1 LYGVPA
7 SEPEIELFVPCE
19 TCDGTGI
26 VEPRGAVTEPL
37 FCRACAGEGEQV
49 ERITLRRL
57 AALLDTPGRIDPGGA
72 GGEDGAH
79 GPRNLARR

>member
-1 LYGVPA
+1 MAAA

-19 TCDGTGI
+19 PCGGTGLA
-26 VEPRGAVTEPL
+26 EPPRGEPL

-57 AALLDTPGRIDPGGA
+57 AALLVV
-72 GGEDGAH
+72 E
-79 GPRNLARR
+79 ARTTTAAN